1 MSKSRALLTLFRP
14 EQWIKNGLVLAGLFF
29 SDQLFESNVA
39 VQSVVATVG
48 FCFLSSAVYCVN
60 DVFDREADAAHPE
73 KRTRPLVTGALTVRD
88 ALVSA
93 AVLIV
98 GAGVLLG
105 ATGLPWQVPALG
117 GAYLA
122 MNVLYSRWLKHI
134 ALVDVLII
142 ASGFVLRLVAGTY
155 AVEVDPTSWIVL
167 TTGFGALLL
176 ALGKRRGDLEQE
188 QTVHRASLEGYTLV
202 FVDQALAIM
211 AASTIVVYALYT
223 VSDYAQDRFDAP
235 LLYLTTFPV
244 VAGILRYLQAVMV
257 YGRYGSPT
265 DLALHD
271 RPLQLTVIVWLAM
284 FAVVVY
290 A

>member
-1 MSKSRALLTLFRP
+1 MTRFRSLISLFRP
-14 EQWIKNGLVLAGLFF
+14 EQWLKNGLVLAGLFF

-39 VQSVVATVG
+39 VQSVVATIG
-48 FCFLSSAVYCVN
+48 FCFLSSAVYCIN

-73 KRTRPLVTGALTVRD
+73 KQHRPLATGALSVRD
-88 ALVSA
+88 ALVA
-93 AVLIV
+93 AAALIV

-117 GAYLA
+117 GTYLVV
-122 MNVLYSRWLKHI
+122 NVLYSRWLKHL

-167 TTGFGALLL
+167 TTGLGALLL

-188 QTVHRASLEGYTLV
+188 TAVHRASLEGYTLP

-211 AASTIVVYALYT
+211 GASTIVVYALYT

-244 VAGILRYLQAVMV
+244 VIGILRYLQLVCV
-257 YGRYGSPT
+257 QGRYGSP
-265 DLALHD
+265 DELALKD
-271 RPLQLTVIVWLAM
+271 RPLQLVLASWLVL
-284 FAVVVY
+284 FYLLIHV
-290 A
+290 